1 MFSTTNEFYR
11 MNLLTLTVSTGA
23 ILTAA
28 YFTYGRWV
36 ANKLELRDDVTT
48 PACEINDGED
58 FVPTPAPYLFS
69 QHFSAIAAAGPI
81 VGPITA
87 CLAFGWGP
95 SVIWILI
102 GCIFIG
108 SVHDITSLVASVR
121 HKARSIAEIVREN
134 MSRRAYLLFLSFV
147 WIALVYIIVAFT
159 DLTAGTFAPTDTTG
173 AEVAKLKA
181 TQTKELDE
189 LNQAYEAKLKTLT
202 GEDAAAATAAH
213 ELVLKAN
220 DELYQQATA
229 EVHKAFERKMSEG
242 AAVASSS
249 MMYLALAVVM
259 GLVLKYTKISLNMAT
274 AIFMPLVLLTI
285 WAGPYL
291 PLNLPSMFGLS
302 PTKTWDVLLLG
313 YCFVAS
319 IVPVWALLQPRGFL
333 GGYFLT
339 VTIALAFLG
348 IVVGSIF
355 GGVPEVK
362 YPAFLGFV
370 SDRGLPMFPILFVTI
385 ACGACSGFHSII
397 SSGTSSKQLKVESDA
412 RPVAIGSMLLEGFV
426 AVISLA
432 CVMIMDKAAGSPD
445 QIFAAG
451 VSTFIARLG
460 SMVGIEFDTARA
472 YLFNFSLLAFATFIY
487 DTLDVCTRLGR
498 YVLQEVSGWQ
508 TRTGRNVCTLITL
521 VPPLYLVLQT
531 MTDPATGAVVPAWKI
546 FWTLFGT
553 ANQMLAALTLLGVT
567 VWLLRSGKTWWYT
580 AVPAAFMIVVTMT
593 SLGMFLV
600 KWFKQLTSKDAAFDP
615 NGPLSTILFALS
627 VLLVI
632 EAVVV
637 ISRNLKERRLANA

>member
-1 MFSTTNEFYR
+1 

-36 ANKLELRDDVTT
+36 AKKLELRDDVTT

-87 CLAFGWGP
+87 GLAFGWGP
-95 SVIWILI
+95 AVIWILI
-102 GCIFIG
+102 GSIFIG
-108 SVHDITSLVASVR
+108 SVHDVTSLIASVR
-121 HKARSIAEIVREN
+121 HKARSIAEVVREN

-159 DLTAGTFAPTDTTG
+159 DLTAGTFAPT
-173 AEVAKLKA
+173 L
-181 TQTKELDE
+181 
-189 LNQAYEAKLKTLT
+189 
-202 GEDAAAATAAH
+202 AAIPA
-213 ELVLKAN
+213 
-220 DELYQQATA
+220 DATA
-229 EVHKAFERKMSEG
+229 EVAEKVTAENTEKVNLG

-249 MMYLALAVVM
+249 MMYLLLAIVM
-259 GLVLKYTKISLNMAT
+259 GFVLKYTKTSLNVAT

-285 WAGPYL
+285 WAGPHL
-291 PLNLPSMFGLS
+291 PLNLPGLFGLS

-339 VTIALAFLG
+339 VTIVAAFLG
-348 IVVGSIF
+348 IVAGSLL

-362 YPAFLGFV
+362 YPAYLGFV
-370 SDRGLPMFPILFVTI
+370 SDKGLPLFPILFVTI

-426 AVISLA
+426 AVISLS
-432 CVMIMDKAAGSPD
+432 CVMILDKPAGSPD
-445 QIFAAG
+445 QIFASG
-451 VSTFIARLG
+451 VSTFIARLAPLL
-460 SMVGIEFDTARA
+460 GISFETAKF

-521 VPPLYLVLQT
+521 LPPLYLVLQT

-580 AVPAAFMIVVTMT
+580 AVPAAFMIIVTMT

-600 KWFKQLTSKDAAFDP
+600 KWIQQLSSGGKFDP
-615 NGPLSTILFALS
+615 NGPLSTVLFALS

-637 ISRNLKERRLANA
+637 INRSLKERQIAGV